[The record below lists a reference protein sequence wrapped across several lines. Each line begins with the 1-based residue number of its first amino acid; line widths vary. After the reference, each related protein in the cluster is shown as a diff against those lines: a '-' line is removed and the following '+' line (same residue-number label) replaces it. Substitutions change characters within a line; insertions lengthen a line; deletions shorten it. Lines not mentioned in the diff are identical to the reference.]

1 MILNYQFHQNEQQT
15 AKTLVFVHGL
25 FGSLSNLGML
35 ARHYYASH
43 HVLQVDV
50 RNHGLSAHSD
60 AMTYELMAADLIDTL
75 DELNIEHFSLIG
87 HSMGGKLVMKVTE
100 VAGNRLEQL
109 VVLDITPIAYKEN
122 HHEQIFKALFSVQ
135 KADIENR
142 QQAIEIMREYLKEEM
157 VIQFLLKS
165 FSKGKWLFNV
175 DALYQNY
182 AQILSWENI
191 KAWQKPALFIRG
203 GKSPYVEKPEYMDAI
218 QSQFS
223 QAQIQTVADAG
234 HWLHAEKTSEVLE
247 IMNQYLDHDCN

>member
-1 MILNYQFHQNEQQT
+1 MILNHQFHQNEQPR

-35 ARHYYASH
+35 AREYYSSH
-43 HVLQVDV
+43 NVLQVDV
-50 RNHGLSAHSD
+50 RNHGLSTHSNV
-60 AMTYELMAADLIDTL
+60 MNYEAMAADLIETL

-100 VAGNRLEQL
+100 LAGDRLDQL

-122 HHEQIFKALFSVQ
+122 DHEQIFKALFAVQ
-135 KADIENR
+135 KAGIETR

-175 DALYQNY
+175 NALYENY
-182 AQILSWENI
+182 AEILSWENI
-191 KAWQKPALFIRG
+191 ETWHKPALFIRG
-203 GKSPYVEKPEYMDAI
+203 GNSPYVEKPEYIAAI

-223 QAQIQTVADAG
+223 QAQIQTVVDAG
-234 HWLHAEKTSEVLE
+234 HWLHAEKTAQVLQ
-247 IMNQYLDHDCN
+247 IITQYLSQPST

>member
-1 MILNYQFHQNEQQT
+1 MILNHQFHQNEQPR

-35 ARHYYASH
+35 AREYYSSH

-50 RNHGLSAHSD
+50 RNHGLSSHSNV
-60 AMTYELMAADLIDTL
+60 MNYEVMAADLIETL

-100 VAGNRLEQL
+100 LAGDRLDQL

-122 HHEQIFKALFSVQ
+122 NHEQIFKALFAVQ
-135 KADIENR
+135 KAEIETR

-165 FSKGKWLFNV
+165 FSKGKWLFN
-175 DALYQNY
+175 

-191 KAWQKPALFIRG
+191 ETWHKSALFIRG
-203 GKSPYVEKPEYMDAI
+203 GNSPYVEKPEYIEAI

-234 HWLHAEKTSEVLE
+234 HWLHAEKTAQVLQ
-247 IMNQYLDHDCN
+247 IITQYLSQPST

>member
-1 MILNYQFHQNEQQT
+1 MILNHQFHQNEQPR

-35 ARHYYASH
+35 AREFYSSH

-50 RNHGLSAHSD
+50 RNHGLSAHSNV
-60 AMTYELMAADLIDTL
+60 MNYKVTAADLIETL
-75 DELNIEHFSLIG
+75 NELNIEHFSLIG

-100 VAGNRLEQL
+100 LAGDRLDQL

-122 HHEQIFKALFSVQ
+122 HHEQIFKALIAVQ
-135 KADIENR
+135 KADIETR
-142 QQAIEIMREYLKEEM
+142 QQAIEIMREYIKEEM

-182 AQILSWENI
+182 AQILSWE
-191 KAWQKPALFIRG
+191 
-203 GKSPYVEKPEYMDAI
+203 AI

-234 HWLHAEKTSEVLE
+234 HWLHAEKTAQVLQ
-247 IMNQYLDHDCN
+247 IITQYLSQPST

>member
-1 MILNYQFHQNEQQT
+1 
-15 AKTLVFVHGL
+15 
-25 FGSLSNLGML
+25 
-35 ARHYYASH
+35 
-43 HVLQVDV
+43 
-50 RNHGLSAHSD
+50 
-60 AMTYELMAADLIDTL
+60 MAADLIETL

-100 VAGNRLEQL
+100 LAGDRLDQL

-122 HHEQIFKALFSVQ
+122 HHEQIFKALFAVQ
-135 KADIENR
+135 KADIETR

-191 KAWQKPALFIRG
+191 ETWHKTALFIRG
-203 GKSPYVEKPEYMDAI
+203 GNSPYVEKPEYIEAI

-223 QAQIQTVADAG
+223 QAQIQTVADAWTLVTCRENCASSAN
-234 HWLHAEKTSEVLE
+234 HYPN
-247 IMNQYLDHDCN
+247 I

>member
-1 MILNYQFHQNEQQT
+1 MILNHQFHQNEQPR

-35 ARHYYASH
+35 AREFYSSH

-50 RNHGLSAHSD
+50 RNHGLSAHSNV
-60 AMTYELMAADLIDTL
+60 MNYEVMAADLIETL

-100 VAGNRLEQL
+100 LAGDRLDQL

-122 HHEQIFKALFSVQ
+122 HHEQIFKALIAVQ
-135 KADIENR
+135 KADIETR

-165 FSKGKWLFNV
+165 FSKGK
-175 DALYQNY
+175 
-182 AQILSWENI
+182 
-191 KAWQKPALFIRG
+191 
-203 GKSPYVEKPEYMDAI
+203 
-218 QSQFS
+218 
-223 QAQIQTVADAG
+223 
-234 HWLHAEKTSEVLE
+234 
-247 IMNQYLDHDCN
+247 

>member
-1 MILNYQFHQNEQQT
+1 MILNHQFHQNEQPR

-35 ARHYYASH
+35 AREYYSSH
-43 HVLQVDV
+43 NVLQVDV
-50 RNHGLSAHSD
+50 RNHGLSTHSNV
-60 AMTYELMAADLIDTL
+60 MNYEVMAADLIETL

-100 VAGNRLEQL
+100 LAGDRLDQL

-122 HHEQIFKALFSVQ
+122 DHEQIFKALFAVQ
-135 KADIENR
+135 KAGIETS

-175 DALYQNY
+175 NALYENY
-182 AQILSWENI
+182 AEILSWENI
-191 KAWQKPALFIRG
+191 ETWHKPALFIRG
-203 GKSPYVEKPEYMDAI
+203 GNSPYVKKPEYIEAI

-234 HWLHAEKTSEVLE
+234 HWLHAEKTAQVLQ
-247 IMNQYLDHDCN
+247 IITQYLSQPST

>member
-1 MILNYQFHQNEQQT
+1 
-15 AKTLVFVHGL
+15 
-25 FGSLSNLGML
+25 
-35 ARHYYASH
+35 
-43 HVLQVDV
+43 
-50 RNHGLSAHSD
+50 
-60 AMTYELMAADLIDTL
+60 
-75 DELNIEHFSLIG
+75 
-87 HSMGGKLVMKVTE
+87 MKVTE
-100 VAGNRLEQL
+100 LAGDRLDQL

-122 HHEQIFKALFSVQ
+122 HHEQIFKALIAVQ
-135 KADIENR
+135 KADIETR

-191 KAWQKPALFIRG
+191 ETWHKSALFIRG
-203 GKSPYVEKPEYMDAI
+203 GNSPYVEKPEYIEAI

-234 HWLHAEKTSEVLE
+234 HWLHAEKTAQVLQ
-247 IMNQYLDHDCN
+247 IITQYLSQPST